1 MATPKLVSAMSDAFD
16 LGKMGEQLATE
27 HLKKNGYSI
36 LARNYK
42 ITAIAEVDIV
52 ASKDEHIIFVEV
64 KTRESDYLND
74 PALMVPM
81 KKQRQI
87 IKAADEY
94 VKEHEVDLPWRF
106 DIISIVLNKQY
117 KKIDHIEDAFYPTI

>member
-1 MATPKLVSAMSDAFD
+1 MSDAAE
-16 LGKMGEQLATE
+16 LGKMGEQLAAE

-106 DIISIVLNKQY
+106 DIISIVLNKKD
-117 KKIDHIEDAFYPTI
+117 KKIEHIEDAFYPSV

>member
-1 MATPKLVSAMSDAFD
+1 MSKAYD

-27 HLKKNGYSI
+27 HLRKRGYSI
-36 LARNYK
+36 LARNYSIAAK
-42 ITAIAEVDIV
+42 AEVDIV
-52 ASKDEHIIFVEV
+52 ASKDDHIVFVEV
-64 KTRESDYLND
+64 KTRETEYLND

-94 VKEHEVDLPWRF
+94 VKEKEIDLPWRF
-106 DIISIVLNKQY
+106 DIISIVFNSKVTKLE
-117 KKIDHIEDAFYPTI
+117 HIEDAFYPTV